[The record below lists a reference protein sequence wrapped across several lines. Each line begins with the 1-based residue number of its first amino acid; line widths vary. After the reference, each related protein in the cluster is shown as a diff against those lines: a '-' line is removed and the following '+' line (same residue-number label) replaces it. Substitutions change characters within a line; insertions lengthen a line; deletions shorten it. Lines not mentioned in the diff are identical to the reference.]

1 MTSYSPLLSTDTPS
15 LPPVPCLVQESSET
29 DLAETDEYQKAQL
42 ALIAATA
49 KVEPA
54 A

>member
-1 MTSYSPLLSTDTPS
+1 L
-15 LPPVPCLVQESSET
+15 CAQESSEA
-29 DLAETDEYQKAQL
+29 DLSETDEYQKAQL

-49 KVEPA
+49 KIEPA